1 MKCPPGVIALY
12 LHGSQA
18 SGSARPD
25 SDLDLAILVPHG
37 WSQERLGE
45 ALDALPPEADVQV
58 LNDAPARFRARVVQ
72 HGKLLDVTDTTAL
85 ARFQAYSILESYDEE
100 YFVRPMHE
108 AALRRLTGCLRT
120 GAS

>member
-18 SGSARPD
+18 TGSARPD

-37 WSQERLGE
+37 WSAERVGE
-45 ALDALPPEADVQV
+45 ALDALPPDADVQV

-72 HGKLLDVTDTTAL
+72 HGQLLDVTDTTAL
-85 ARFQAYSILESYDEE
+85 ARFQACSILEAWDEE
-100 YFVRPMHE
+100 YFLRPIHE
-108 AALRRLTGCLRT
+108 AACRRLTQCAPT
-120 GAS
+120 AAS